1 VKPHS
6 KPYFNSLLL
15 TRQAI
20 LGISLTVVLC
30 SPILAIA
37 TEPSPKTHIYVIEY
51 KKPVRGAETV
61 NMLNAIFFVKVTP
74 QQAESVLRTELDRI
88 RKLFPPEGDVLAN
101 AWFSTTGNEV
111 DEEQISLSD
120 GSTSLIFTSKIN
132 KFTSKK
138 NKILTWKEYEASKPG
153 K

>member
-1 VKPHS
+1 VKPQS
-6 KPYFNSLLL
+6 KLYFNSSVL
-15 TRQAI
+15 TRRAI
-20 LGISLTVVLC
+20 LSISLTVVL

-37 TEPSPKTHIYVIEY
+37 TEPSPKTHIYVIDY
-51 KKPVRGAETV
+51 KKPVPGAETV
-61 NMLNAIFFVKVTP
+61 NMLNVTFFVKVTP

-88 RKLFPPEGDVLAN
+88 RKLFPPEGDALAI
-101 AWFSTTGNEV
+101 AWFSPTGNEV

-138 NKILTWKEYEASKPG
+138 NKVLTWKEYEASKST